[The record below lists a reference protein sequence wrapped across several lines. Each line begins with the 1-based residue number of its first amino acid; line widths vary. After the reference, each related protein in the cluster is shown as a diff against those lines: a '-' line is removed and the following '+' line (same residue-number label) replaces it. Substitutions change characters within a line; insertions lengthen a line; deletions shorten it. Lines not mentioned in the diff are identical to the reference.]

1 MAAVAAAEAAG
12 AEVVGVQGY
21 DPLADPAAIAAL
33 SAARPRQVIAVGS
46 GFGPAS
52 RLVSRLAVVMS
63 GAQLP
68 GGGRVIV
75 PTHRLVALHGP
86 PGGPSPG
93 APGQQGVS
101 ASVPRARPLAA
112 SFRAL
117 STAPVMSS

>member
-63 GAQLP
+63 GAQLS

-75 PTHRLVALHGP
+75 PTHRLVALYRL
-86 PGGPSPG
+86 PGVPSPG
-93 APGQQGVS
+93 ALGPHGVS
-101 ASVPRARPLAA
+101 ANVPRVRRAAA
-112 SFRAL
+112 SYRAL
-117 STAPVMSS
+117 NTPPALPA

>member
-75 PTHRLVALHGP
+75 PTHRLGARYGHPGGSSLRAPGP
-86 PGGPSPG
+86 PGAG
-93 APGQQGVS
+93 ARV
-101 ASVPRARPLAA
+101 ARARRAAA
-112 SFRAL
+112 SFRA
-117 STAPVMSS
+117 PRP

>member
-75 PTHRLVALHGP
+75 PTHRLVAPYGH
-86 PGGPSPG
+86 PGGPSLGALGHQGLTPRGPPARRPG
-93 APGQQGVS
+93 AGSPAPG
-101 ASVPRARPLAA
+101 P
-112 SFRAL
+112 
-117 STAPVMSS
+117 